1 MSNTNL
7 LGSEEW
13 GIVAATDPQSLAISP
28 AQVYTDVIDMSL
40 FEQIMVVVMTGALGT
55 GTTIDVKI
63 QSSAGTASPNVYA
76 DVTSK
81 AITQL
86 DDSPANDDDNV
97 QAIINLRGDEL
108 TEGHRYVRVYVAA
121 GVAATLIGVLV
132 LGKAKDGPSSDHD
145 LASVQEIVS

>member
-13 GIVAATDPQSLAISP
+13 AIVATTDPQSLAASP

-40 FEQIMVVVMTGALGT
+40 FEQVMVVVMTGALGT
-55 GTTIDVKI
+55 GAAIDVKI

-76 DVTSK
+76 DVTNK

-86 DDSPANDDDNV
+86 DDSPATDDDNT

-108 TEGHRYVRVYVAA
+108 TAGHRYIRVYVAA
-121 GVAATLIGVLV
+121 SVASLLGVVVLAK
-132 LGKAKDGPSSDHD
+132 GKSLPSSDND

>member
-13 GIVAATDPQSLAISP
+13 GIVAATDPQSLAVSP

-40 FEQIMVVVMTGALGT
+40 FEQVMVVVMTGALGT
-55 GTTIDVKI
+55 GSTVDVKI

-76 DVTSK
+76 DVTDK

-86 DDSPANDDDNV
+86 DDSPATDDDNT

-108 TEGHRYVRVYVAA
+108 TEGHRYIRVYVAM
-121 GVAATLIGVLV
+121 GVAAGLISVVV
-132 LGKAKDGPSSDHD
+132 LGMGKSLPASDND
-145 LASVQEIVS
+145 L

>member
-13 GIVAATDPQSLAISP
+13 AVVATTDPQSLAISP
-28 AQVYTDVIDMSL
+28 AQVYTDEIDMSL

-55 GTTIDVKI
+55 GATIDVKC
-63 QSSAGTASPNVYA
+63 QSATASGGTFA
-76 DVTSK
+76 DVTNK

-86 DDSPANDDDNV
+86 DDSPATDDDNT

-108 TEGHRYVRVYVAA
+108 TEGHRYVRVYVAC
-121 GVAATLIGVLV
+121 GVAASLLSVVVLAK
-132 LGKAKDGPSSDHD
+132 GKSLPSSDND
-145 LASVQEIVS
+145 LGTVQEIVS